1 MKYIASRFNKKAKGN
16 VWHPVLDLLIAGV
29 QTPFFVWC
37 AHIHGNLFATLASYV
52 IVFAFAY
59 VMLLVLDMF
68 VFSD

>member
-1 MKYIASRFNKKAKGN
+1 MKYITRRFKKKAKGN
-16 VWHPVLDLLIAGV
+16 TWHLLLDLLIAGG

-37 AHIHGNLFATLASYV
+37 AHINGSSFIALASYTV
-52 IVFAFAY
+52 IFAFAY